1 MGKAERAHQTAM
13 LEQMGTGDALY
24 RSYSSLHPVFEE
36 AESSNL
42 LHYFSRVFPVGC
54 VRRSRNAPEAS
65 RAVRYVALTHPTKIA
80 AYLIHDP
87 KEASPDRFSCL

>member
-24 RSYSSLHPVFEE
+24 PSYSSLHPVFEE

-42 LHYFSRVFPVGC
+42 LHHFSRVFPLQI
-54 VRRSRNAPEAS
+54 S
-65 RAVRYVALTHPTKIA
+65 RAF
-80 AYLIHDP
+80 YLFP
-87 KEASPDRFSCL
+87 LMFV

>member
-42 LHYFSRVFPVGC
+42 LHHFSRVMPVGC
-54 VRRSRNAPEAS
+54 
-65 RAVRYVALTHPTKIA
+65 
-80 AYLIHDP
+80 
-87 KEASPDRFSCL
+87 C